1 MITNINK
8 NEKRIMDNGELT
20 DAVIGLSSRID
31 SLEIRMDKL
40 EAKIDTLIESI
51 NDGFNR
57 IFETIDQTVQNLDR
71 KNHSRLGN
79 FKREVRHRCMV
90 IDHRI
95 VFVENNS
102 IYRNEFNPLVKRV
115 ETLEVR

>member
-8 NEKRIMDNGELT
+8 NEKIIMDNRELT
-20 DAVIGLSSRID
+20 DAVMGLSSRV
-31 SLEIRMDKL
+31 DKL

-51 NDGFNR
+51 NDGFNT
-57 IFETIDQTVQNLDR
+57 IFETIDHAVQGIDR

-102 IYRNEFNPLVKRV
+102 IHRSEFNPLVNRV
-115 ETLEVR
+115 EVLEVTN